1 MNILTYRDYSKLKDI
16 LLTAQLAL
24 EEKVTELETRPEQ
37 LDKGER
43 GLLNHYLA
51 ELEEAER
58 LYDKIDKYID

>member
-1 MNILTYRDYSKLKDI
+1 MNILTYHDYSKLKDI
-16 LLTAQLAL
+16 LLTAQLVL
-24 EEKVTELETRPEQ
+24 EEKVTKLETRTEQ
-37 LDKGER
+37 LDRGEQ